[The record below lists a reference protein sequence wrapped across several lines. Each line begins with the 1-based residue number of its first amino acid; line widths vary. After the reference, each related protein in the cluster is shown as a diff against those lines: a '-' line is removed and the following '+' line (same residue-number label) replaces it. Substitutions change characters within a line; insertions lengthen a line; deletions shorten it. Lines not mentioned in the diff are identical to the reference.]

1 MPFSTD
7 FEPVAFKNTELF
19 KPIKIGKITLP
30 HRVVMAP
37 LTRMRALHPGNIP
50 NGDLAST
57 YYSQRSQAQGT
68 LIITEA
74 AFISAQ
80 AGGYDNAPGIW
91 SDEQN
96 EQWKRIFQGIHA
108 NKSYVFVQL
117 WNLGRQAFPECMAR
131 DGLRYDS
138 ASDDV
143 YMNEETKQAA
153 IKAGIKQHG
162 ITKDEIKQYIKEYVE
177 SSKKIIASGADGV
190 EIHSANGYLLQQFIN
205 ASSNKRTGEYGGSIE
220 NRARF
225 TLEVVDALVD
235 AIGAERVAIRLS
247 PFFRSA
253 GMLGVD
259 EPEVFEMYSYILD
272 ELEKRA
278 QNGKCLAYVHF
289 IEPRVTKGW
298 NENDDGADY
307 KHSNDFVYDHWKG
320 PVIRAGNFAA
330 HPDLTT
336 AALNDRTLIAY
347 GRYFI
352 STPDLVH
359 RLAEGLPLNKYDR
372 STFYSPDAK
381 GYIDYP
387 TYEEAIKLG
396 WK

>member
-7 FEPVAFKNTELF
+7 FEPVALKNTELF

-205 ASSNKRTGEYGGSIE
+205 ASSNKRTDEYGGSIE

-278 QNGKCLAYVHF
+278 QNGKRLAYVHF

-381 GYIDYP
+381 GYTDYP

>member
-7 FEPVAFKNTELF
+7 FEPVALKNTELF

-205 ASSNKRTGEYGGSIE
+205 ASSNKRTDEYSGSIE

-225 TLEVVDALVD
+225 TLEVVDTLVD

-278 QNGKCLAYVHF
+278 QNGKRLAYVHF

-381 GYIDYP
+381 GYTDYP

>member
-7 FEPVAFKNTELF
+7 FEPVALKNTELF

-278 QNGKCLAYVHF
+278 QNGKRLAYVHF

>member
-7 FEPVAFKNTELF
+7 FEPVALKNTELF

-205 ASSNKRTGEYGGSIE
+205 ASSNKRTDEYGGSIE

>member
-7 FEPVAFKNTELF
+7 FEPVALKNTELF

-205 ASSNKRTGEYGGSIE
+205 ASSNKRTDEYSGSIE

-278 QNGKCLAYVHF
+278 QNGKRLAYVHF

-381 GYIDYP
+381 GYTDYP